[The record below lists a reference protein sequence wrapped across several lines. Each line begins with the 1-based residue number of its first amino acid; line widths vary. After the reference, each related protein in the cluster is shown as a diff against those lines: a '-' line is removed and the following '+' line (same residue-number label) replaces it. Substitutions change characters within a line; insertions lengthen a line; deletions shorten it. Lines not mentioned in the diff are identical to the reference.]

1 VSARSIHPSVLI
13 FFEAM
18 AAASS
23 AFLILPLCC
32 FHTTCM
38 YCASS
43 KVKGISFAH
52 GFSAFG
58 PCPFV
63 IWMLFCCDSE
73 NKKFGI
79 FELALA
85 QMMAH
90 GWLLELALAASLFHC
105 SLSFH
110 SGSCSA
116 LHLHWLAWVKR

>member
-38 YCASS
+38 CCASS

-63 IWMLFCCDSE
+63 IWMLFVAIPRTKSLE
-73 NKKFGI
+73 SLNWLWPKWW
-79 FELALA
+79 L
-85 QMMAH
+85 MA
-90 GWLLELALAASLFHC
+90 GC
-105 SLSFH
+105 
-110 SGSCSA
+110 
-116 LHLHWLAWVKR
+116 